1 MTRIDSIRTQV
12 KLTGFKIQRSTSLL
26 SRKIANLEPAE
37 IIAKSKASLHSLTEL
52 KGRAKLVLIG
62 HLLMA
67 MDSIASV
74 TKQLAKAIAE
84 SIATG
89 SSQSAGFTLAGTVLG
104 SFSIG
109 VQVIATSLD
118 AVKLHS
124 LRKQAKKFKEA
135 VAHDKV
141 SEYLVD
147 KAKKSRGLRKVLN
160 PITKNQIQRLETIFS
175 SSREEIKSD
184 VIGKIEKRF
193 SHLKKM
199 KGIGIALGIIAVVGL
214 VLMTFAPTPL
224 APVAWGI
231 LGTAMA
237 LTAVHVIEGFVA
249 DYRFSKYTKLQAKQ
263 IDDMGIEMSSLS

>member
-1 MTRIDSIRTQV
+1 M
-12 KLTGFKIQRSTSLL
+12 KIQSVRHHILHAKVKIQHGTNSL
-26 SRKIANLEPAE
+26 SRKIANLEPGE
-37 IIAKSKASLHSLTEL
+37 IIAKSKASLHSLKEL
-52 KGRAKLVLIG
+52 KGRAKLVLVG

-67 MDSIASV
+67 MDSVASV

-124 LRKQAKKFKEA
+124 LRKQAKKFNEA
-135 VAHDKV
+135 VKNNTV

-147 KAKKSRGLRKVLN
+147 KAQKSKGLRKVLN
-160 PITKNQIQRLETIFS
+160 PITKNQTQRIATIFS
-175 SSREEIKSD
+175 SSQEEIKNT

-193 SHLKKM
+193 SHLQKM
-199 KGIGIALGIIAVVGL
+199 KGIGIALGVIAAVGL

-249 DYRFSKYTKLQAKQ
+249 DYRFSKFTKLQAKK
-263 IDDMGIEMSSLS
+263 IDEMGVELDTFT